1 MITCNEIS
9 HESESTIKATT
20 KPNYCYLYPF
30 FSYVVCLLILIIT
43 GYDLYIKSSQKMN
56 VCYLLI
62 YQFKCQTEEWK
73 KLKKYYLANR
83 HKLFK
88 NLNK

>member
-62 YQFKCQTEEWK
+62 YQFKMSDRRMEKAK
-73 KLKKYYLANR
+73 KI
-83 HKLFK
+83 LFG
-88 NLNK
+88 